1 MPEFILAPGEEI
13 MPQETINGYK
23 MHYEVHG
30 EGQPLVMIHGG
41 LGGGEG
47 SAAMVEHFA
56 ASLSDRFQ
64 MIFYDRRAAGRSE
77 TPRDGYSMANQVQDL
92 RALLQRLGV
101 DRAHVLGSSG
111 GGPIAMGMAL
121 DHPEMVETLLLIN
134 TMSYA
139 GQPERA
145 ARQKELDALVANEAA
160 HGREGSVERALEFR
174 NPGIRENEPA
184 RFQRLREINLE
195 KFPGMAASIQAYL
208 DIGDSIETR
217 LSTLKMPTLIV
228 HGDADTRIPV
238 ECARRLQEQISGSE
252 LHIIPGAVHGLTSNE
267 APKVQ
272 ELMLDF
278 FGRVKPARQPSVS
291 GSS

>member
-1 MPEFILAPGEEI
+1 

-30 EGQPLVMIHGG
+30 DGQPLVMIHGG

-47 SAAMVEHFA
+47 SAAMVENFA
-56 ASLSDRFQ
+56 ASFSDRFQ

-77 TPRDGYSMANQVQDL
+77 TPQDGYSMANQVQDL
-92 RALLQRLGV
+92 RALLQRLEI

-111 GGPIAMGMAL
+111 GGPIALGMAL

-139 GQPERA
+139 SQPERA

-160 HGREGSVERALEFR
+160 HGRESSVERALEAR
-174 NPGIRENEPA
+174 NPGIRNNEPV
-184 RFQRLREINLE
+184 RFRRLREINLK
-195 KFPGMAASIQAYL
+195 KFPGMVASIQAYL
-208 DIGDSIETR
+208 DIGDSLETR
-217 LSTLKMPTLIV
+217 LSTLEMPTLIV
-228 HGDADTRIPV
+228 HGDADTTIPV
-238 ECARRLQEQISGSE
+238 ECAHRLHEKISGSE
-252 LHIIPGAVHGLTSNE
+252 LHVIPGAVHGLTTNE
-267 APKVQ
+267 APKLQ

-278 FGRVKPARQPSVS
+278 FGRVNAVRQAPA
-291 GSS
+291 SSTG

>member
-1 MPEFILAPGEEI
+1 MILETGEEP

-47 SAAMVEHFA
+47 SAAMVENFA
-56 ASLSDRFQ
+56 ASFSDRFQ

-77 TPRDGYSMANQVQDL
+77 TPHDGYSMANQVQDL

-111 GGPIAMGMAL
+111 GGPIALGMAL

-139 GQPERA
+139 SQPERA

-160 HGREGSVERALEFR
+160 HGTQGSVERALEAR
-174 NPGIRENEPA
+174 NPGIRSNEPV

-195 KFPGMAASIQAYL
+195 KFPGMVASIQAYL
-208 DIGDSIETR
+208 NIGDSLETR

-228 HGDADTRIPV
+228 HGDADTTIPV
-238 ECARRLQEQISGSE
+238 ECALRLHEKISGSE
-252 LHIIPGAVHGLTSNE
+252 LHVIPGAVHGLTTNE
-267 APKVQ
+267 APKLQ

-278 FGRVKPARQPSVS
+278 FGRVNAVRQAPA
-291 GSS
+291 SSTG